1 MRKKETYDVTGMSCS
16 ACSSHV
22 EKAVSKL
29 EGMDKV
35 TVNLLTNSMQVEYDE
50 NRLNNTAIEQ
60 AVEKAGYGASL
71 RQEKGKAPQSIQ
83 SAVKTESPADLQKKE
98 QEQMKKRLIWSIILL
113 IPLMYVSMGHMIYNW
128 LGVGMPLFTMKYLHG
143 SQNALTYS
151 FTQFLLVLPILIINK
166 KFFINGFK
174 TLAHRSPNMDSL
186 VAIGAGA
193 SVVYGVYAIYRIGY
207 GLGYGQT
214 EVVTR
219 YSHDLYFESAG
230 MILTLITVG
239 KYLEAKSK
247 GRTSE
252 AITRLLNLTPKKVH
266 VLRNDAEME
275 MPAEEVV
282 SGDILVLRPG
292 EAAAVDGVIVKGHSA
307 FDESAITGE
316 SIPVEKKEGDT
327 VVSATLNKY
336 GLIHMRATKVGQDTT
351 LSQIIRLVEE
361 ASASKAPIAK
371 MADKIAGVF
380 VPVVIGIAV
389 VTFAIWLLSGASF
402 EFAMSC
408 GIAVLVIS
416 CPCALGLAT
425 PVAIM
430 VGTGKGAE
438 NGILIKSGEA
448 LEMAHLVDTVVLDK
462 TGTITEG
469 KPRVTD
475 VYACEGMEPK
485 QLLALAGAL
494 EKGSEHPLAQ
504 AILEQCEEDGL
515 TCAPVQN
522 FEAVFGHG
530 IKGTVDGV
538 DCFAG
543 NEAMV
548 QSLGLSLPKT
558 VSGKL
563 QELATQGK
571 TPLIFGRIEPDSTKG
586 TILGIIAVAD
596 VIKESSPEAIQKL
609 KDYHIHVVML
619 TGDHEQTAK
628 AIQKQVGVD
637 EVIAQVLP
645 NQKEEK
651 IAQLQREGHKVA
663 MVGDGIN
670 DAPALARADVGIAI
684 GAGTDVALESADVVL
699 MRSDLMDVAG
709 VIHLSHKVIH
719 NIKENLFWA
728 FFYNSIGIPLA
739 AGVLYPLFQLK
750 LNPMFGAA
758 AMSLS
763 SVCVVSN
770 ALRLKHVKLRQEKDN
785 KVSQNVEVTPA
796 AIQETELQPHKKES
810 EETTMKKTIHVE
822 GMMCMHCVGHVEKAL
837 RGVPGVKGVTV
848 SLDDQNAIVDVD
860 ESVSNNALT
869 AAVKNAGYEVT
880 GIE

>member
-1 MRKKETYDVTGMSCS
+1 
-16 ACSSHV
+16 
-22 EKAVSKL
+22 
-29 EGMDKV
+29 
-35 TVNLLTNSMQVEYDE
+35 
-50 NRLNNTAIEQ
+50 
-60 AVEKAGYGASL
+60 
-71 RQEKGKAPQSIQ
+71 
-83 SAVKTESPADLQKKE
+83 
-98 QEQMKKRLIWSIILL
+98 
-113 IPLMYVSMGHMIYNW
+113 
-128 LGVGMPLFTMKYLHG
+128 
-143 SQNALTYS
+143 
-151 FTQFLLVLPILIINK
+151 
-166 KFFINGFK
+166 
-174 TLAHRSPNMDSL
+174 MDSL

-292 EAAAVDGVIVKGHSA
+292 EAAAVDGVIVEGHSA

-327 VVSATLNKY
+327 VVSATLNKS

-651 IAQLQREGHKVA
+651 IAQLQRAGHKVA

-709 VIHLSHKVIH
+709 VIHLSHKVIR

-860 ESVSNNALT
+860 ESVSNHALT